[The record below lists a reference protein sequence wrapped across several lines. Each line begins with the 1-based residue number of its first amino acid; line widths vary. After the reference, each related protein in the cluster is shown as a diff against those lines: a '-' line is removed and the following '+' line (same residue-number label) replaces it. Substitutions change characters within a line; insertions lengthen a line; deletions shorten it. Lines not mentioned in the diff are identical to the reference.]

1 MAELKALY
9 KKLRRKGYWPVQ
21 IYQLIFLY
29 MDCKEKEREKLFYDF
44 LEEIDPSYDDKSLEQ
59 IIKCIAHNIPYE
71 FFIGNGYIGPENMN
85 EMRRFLED
93 TIGKKESFLPETEE
107 EKRYYEIIKR
117 MPKDYWYKDIIYQF
131 RRFVKGK
138 KKMHIDDLEKL
149 YDYIVSNKI
158 RHWVIISIMYNIY
171 IDCSLEDF
179 YKFIN
184 SEKFLNLIKEFRKN
198 EDSDEGD
205 FILLDMGEYMNNFK
219 ETYKNV

>member
-107 EKRYYEIIKR
+107 EKR
-117 MPKDYWYKDIIYQF
+117 
-131 RRFVKGK
+131 
-138 KKMHIDDLEKL
+138 
-149 YDYIVSNKI
+149 
-158 RHWVIISIMYNIY
+158 
-171 IDCSLEDF
+171 
-179 YKFIN
+179 
-184 SEKFLNLIKEFRKN
+184 
-198 EDSDEGD
+198 
-205 FILLDMGEYMNNFK
+205 
-219 ETYKNV
+219 

>member
-1 MAELKALY
+1 
-9 KKLRRKGYWPVQ
+9 
-21 IYQLIFLY
+21 
-29 MDCKEKEREKLFYDF
+29 
-44 LEEIDPSYDDKSLEQ
+44 
-59 IIKCIAHNIPYE
+59 
-71 FFIGNGYIGPENMN
+71 
-85 EMRRFLED
+85 
-93 TIGKKESFLPETEE
+93 
-107 EKRYYEIIKR
+107 
-117 MPKDYWYKDIIYQF
+117 
-131 RRFVKGK
+131 
-138 KKMHIDDLEKL
+138 MHIDDLEKL

>member
-29 MDCKEKEREKLFYDF
+29 IDCKEKERIELFNDF
-44 LEEIDPSYDDKSLEQ
+44 LEEIDPSYDEKTLEQ
-59 IIKCIAHNIPYE
+59 IIKCITHNTPYE
-71 FFIGNGYIGPENMN
+71 LFIGNGYIGPENMN

-93 TIGKKESFLPETEE
+93 TIGEKESFLPETED
-107 EKRYYEIIKR
+107 EKRYYAIIQK
-117 MPKDYWYKDIIYQF
+117 MVKDYWYKDLIYQF
-131 RRFVKGK
+131 RRFVKCK

-149 YDYIVSNKI
+149 YDYIVCNKI
-158 RHWVIISIMYNIY
+158 NHWVIISIMYNIY
-171 IDCSLEDF
+171 TDCSLEDF